1 MTHGFGEPII
11 SEICGSSVG
20 RSNNVPPHNIFSPC
34 CMCGF
39 GLRHFPLLLA
49 FRYVLPNMLKLSADQ
64 IFSWFC
70 FASSPKIC
78 VNPRNLWISHRLDFW
93 SLEPAR
99 RTTPSVARDIS
110 LYRWRAY
117 CVLSLFTAYSS
128 DHRSGDG
135 FRRVFGQ
142 SSAAGLRRLVVHHSG
157 RRLFSCRAKSCHLHH
172 HRRKISRPAQ
182 TLPLRFCCCLLRM
195 SLYAVRNGAGRV
207 YDRFALTR
215 LGEERV

>member
-1 MTHGFGEPII
+1 
-11 SEICGSSVG
+11 
-20 RSNNVPPHNIFSPC
+20 
-34 CMCGF
+34 MCGF

-49 FRYVLPNMLKLSADQ
+49 FQYVFPNMLKLSADFADQ
-64 IFSWFC
+64 TFSWFC

-93 SLEPAR
+93 SLELSR

-117 CVLSLFTAYSS
+117 CVLSLFTTYSS

-142 SSAAGLRRLVVHHSG
+142 SSPAGLRRLVVHHSG

-172 HRRKISRPAQ
+172 HRRKISHPAQ
-182 TLPLRFCCCLLRM
+182 TLPLRFCGCLLRM
-195 SLYAVRNGAGRV
+195 SFYAVRNGAGCV

>member
-1 MTHGFGEPII
+1 
-11 SEICGSSVG
+11 
-20 RSNNVPPHNIFSPC
+20 
-34 CMCGF
+34 
-39 GLRHFPLLLA
+39 
-49 FRYVLPNMLKLSADQ
+49 MLKLSADFADQ
-64 IFSWFC
+64 TFSWFC

-93 SLEPAR
+93 SLELSR

-142 SSAAGLRRLVVHHSG
+142 SSPAGLRRLVVHHSG
-157 RRLFSCRAKSCHLHH
+157 RRLFFGRAKSRHLYH

-182 TLPLRFCCCLLRM
+182 TLHFVFVVACCECLFMPFGTVLGVFTIVLLSRD
-195 SLYAVRNGAGRV
+195 SVKNAFNAATS
-207 YDRFALTR
+207 ALAPH
-215 LGEERV
+215 